1 MSTDGSVTHWISLVK
16 DGDPDAAQQLWG
28 AYFSRL
34 VGLARAK
41 LRGARRRAEDEE
53 DAALSAFDSFCRG
66 AERGRFPQLN
76 DRQGLWQLLV
86 VITARKAADLQERER
101 RLKRGGG
108 GVRGDSAL
116 IGPTT
121 ADFGAGWEEVVGSEP
136 TPEFAAQA
144 AEECRRLLAKLTDD
158 ELRMIALWKMEGY
171 TNSEIAGRL
180 HCSPPTV
187 GRRLRLIRQLWDDEA
202 PGGLSDAPAEDA
214 AS

>member
-1 MSTDGSVTHWISLVK
+1 MPTDGSVTHWIRLVK
-16 DGDPDAAQQLWG
+16 DGDPGAAQRLWG
-28 AYFSRL
+28 AYFTRL
-34 VGLARAK
+34 VVLARAK
-41 LRGARRRAEDEE
+41 LRGACRRAEDEE

-121 ADFGAGWEEVVGSEP
+121 ADFGAGWEQVVGSEP

-171 TNSEIAGRL
+171 TNGEIAGRL

-187 GRRLRLIRQLWDDEA
+187 GRRLRLIRQLWDDEVLA
-202 PGGLSDAPAEDA
+202 GSGDGTKEGATA
-214 AS
+214 